1 MRKFLSLLVLLG
13 LILAGTKN
21 AFGQSAQ
28 KAWNDKR
35 FKDAIT
41 LFTKSYS
48 SDSANLDALYHIAEG
63 YRLVKDYGNAEKWY
77 GKLLASRSDPEP
89 QQMLHYAEV
98 LANNS
103 KYETAELW
111 YRRFLVANSGDS
123 RGEAFA
129 RSYRD
134 LASFFADSSQWKV
147 EFLSINTD
155 RADFSPAYYRDGLV
169 FTSNRNPGF
178 AVKRVFKWDNSPF
191 TDLYYV
197 DTASIR
203 KVDLTGFF
211 RDSTQT
217 RRFSYSE
224 DPAPVSSN
232 DSKILGAYDA
242 PAQKL
247 LEEYSLVLTK
257 AVPFNKYLNSKYHD
271 GPAIF
276 NGEEDEVI
284 LNRNNYLR
292 GKEKKSSDGVTKL
305 KLFEA
310 SLVDEKWQSLSELPF
325 NSNEYSTGH
334 PALSADGTILFFVS
348 DMVGGYGR
356 SDLYYSVKGSDG
368 RWGKPV
374 NLGPRVNTE
383 GDEMFPYVDSNG
395 NLYFSS
401 NGLAGLGGLDIFF
414 VSLKDLLPAGEPIN
428 LGYPINTSKDDFG
441 IIMRG
446 DNQQGFFSSNRR
458 GNDDIYS
465 FSFEKITFKLHGA
478 VTDGTNTAVS
488 GVRIRLKS
496 GNHTD
501 SLVTDSAGAYSFD
514 LKRNTDY
521 EVEFLREGFVPA
533 RAYVST
539 KGRNNSETFSIPI
552 MLEVM
557 NDAQKQVFLNC
568 DSLRQELYV
577 DNIYFDLD
585 KDAVRSEDRPT
596 LQKLAGILE
605 KNPDVEVIIGAHTD
619 SRASNAYNVRLS
631 KNRANSAKNFL
642 VKSGIASARIRAEY
656 FGETHL
662 VNACVDGVACP
673 EHMQLQNRR
682 AEFQLVKNGVNITL
696 DCGFYKVPPAPE
708 PVLAGSGSETLS
720 ELCAMIRGELGSGVI
735 YYDFDKSGINNEAAA
750 VLDKVVDLLNSNPK
764 LKLMLMSHTDSRAKK
779 SYNWELSKQ
788 RALSAKEYLVK
799 NGIQASRVYYQ
810 YFSEN
815 QLTNSC
821 DDHTDCTDEMHL
833 QNRRTEIYFIKGY
846 DLIKCD

>member
-1 MRKFLSLLVLLG
+1 MRKFLSLLLLLS
-13 LILAGTKN
+13 LILAGIKT
-21 AFGQSAQ
+21 ALGQSAQ

-35 FKDAIT
+35 FKDAIA

-77 GKLLASRSDPEP
+77 GKLLTLHSDPEP

-111 YRRFLVANSGDS
+111 YRRFLVANSSDS

-211 RDSTQT
+211 RDSTQA
-217 RRFSYSE
+217 RRFSSSGE
-224 DPAPVSSN
+224 LSPVSSN
-232 DSKILGAYDA
+232 DSRILGAYDA

-247 LEEYSLVLTK
+247 LEEYSLALTE

-276 NGEEDEVI
+276 NGREDEVI
-284 LNRNNYLR
+284 LNRNNYVR
-292 GKEKKSSDGVTKL
+292 GKERKSSDGVTKL

-310 SLVDEKWQSLSELPF
+310 SLIDEKWHSLSELPF
-325 NSNEYSTGH
+325 NSNEFSTGH
-334 PALSADGTILFFVS
+334 PALSADGTVLFFVS
-348 DMVGGYGR
+348 DMPGGFGR
-356 SDLYYSVKGSDG
+356 SDLYYSLKDSDG
-368 RWGKPV
+368 KWGKPV
-374 NLGPRVNTE
+374 NLGARVNTE

-414 VSLKDLLPAGEPIN
+414 VSLQDYLPSGEPIN
-428 LGYPINTSKDDFG
+428 LGYPLNTSKDDFG
-441 IIMRG
+441 IIMRD
-446 DNQQGFFSSNRR
+446 DNKQGFFSSNRR

-465 FSFEKITFKLHGA
+465 FSFEKISFNLHGLI
-478 VTDGTNTAVS
+478 TDEANNPLS
-488 GVRIRLKS
+488 EVRIRLKS
-496 GNHTD
+496 VSHTD
-501 SLVTDSAGAYSFD
+501 SLVTDSAGGYYFD

-521 EVEFLREGFVPA
+521 ELEFLREGFVPA
-533 RAYVST
+533 RAYIST
-539 KGRNNSETFSIPI
+539 KGRNNSETFNIP
-552 MLEVM
+552 MRLEVM

-568 DSLRQELYV
+568 DSLRKELYV
-577 DNIYFDLD
+577 ENIYFELD
-585 KDAVRSEDRPT
+585 RDAVRSEDRPT
-596 LQKLAGILE
+596 LQKLVGILE

-631 KNRANSAKNFL
+631 KNRASSAKNFL
-642 VKSGIASARIRAEY
+642 VKSGIASSRIRAEY

-662 VNACVDGVACP
+662 VNACVDGVTCP
-673 EHMQLQNRR
+673 EHIQQQNRR
-682 AEFQLVKNGVNITL
+682 AEFQLVKKGVNITL
-696 DCGFYKVPPAPE
+696 DCGFYKLPSE
-708 PVLAGSGSETLS
+708 PVLAGASATLS

-735 YYDFDKSGINNEAAA
+735 YYDFDRSEINSEAAI
-750 VLDKVVDLLNSNPK
+750 VLNKVVDLLNANPK

-788 RALSAKEYLVK
+788 RALSAKAYLVDK
-799 NGIQASRVYYQ
+799 GIQPSRVYYQ